1 MLWGEQNNLW
11 RGAELSQARSR
22 PDPPP
27 SPELQK
33 EVSKWTKKNTSCS
46 SAPLGPGRVIFAWS
60 TALTLLLGRNLNSM
74 EPWAVF
80 SFMAQYGFSGRAGTL
95 LFRSFMMAFA
105 SSGVLAAAFLLINP
119 PAWYGDARWATAL
132 EIGRARLQKKRGLLL
147 GKKGGKYLIND
158 EPLHTLVAAP
168 TRSGKG
174 VGIVIPNLLSWNGS
188 VVVLDIKKENY
199 QLTAGYRQEYQKVYM
214 WSPMDARSACY
225 NPFDF
230 VSKKGP
236 DRITDI
242 QKLAQILLP
251 RPEHGET
258 MWVNEAQS
266 LFLGVALLVLDS
278 PKKMPPTLGQ
288 VYRILMADDRLT
300 KIAEEALDN
309 PDLDTACHEALANYK
324 NKAEKE
330 RSGVKSSLTSA
341 LALWANPNIDAATS
355 RSDFDLRDFR
365 RERSSVYVG
374 VGQDQLLTL
383 APLLNMFFQQAVAEL
398 SKSLPDDNEP
408 HEVLFLIDEF
418 PMLGAMP
425 TLQKGLA
432 LLAGYKIR
440 IVLITQGLGQLDEI
454 YGRQATEGILQN
466 CALQVFFASND
477 DTTTNYIS
485 NRLGAKTVRVRSR
498 SQSQDW
504 TSASTSTSYIA
515 RPLLPPEEVRRLDP
529 KKAIIFK
536 ETARPILAE
545 KVRYYEDGQLTKA
558 AFSPPRSSR
567 AASQPPAAS
576 DPERESIEDAPGQ

>member
-1 MLWGEQNNLW
+1 MTKEKYIMLTGWLLAG
-11 RGAELSQARSR
+11 G
-22 PDPPP
+22 
-27 SPELQK
+27 
-33 EVSKWTKKNTSCS
+33 VFC
-46 SAPLGPGRVIFAWS
+46 FAWS
-60 TALTLLLGRNLNSM
+60 TALTLLLGRSLNSM
-74 EPWAVF
+74 EPWAVV
-80 SFMAQYGFSGRAGTL
+80 SFMVEYGFSGRAGTL
-95 LFRSFMMAFA
+95 LFRSFLMAFTVA
-105 SSGVLAAAFLLINP
+105 GVLTAAFLFITP
-119 PAWYGDARWATAL
+119 PAWYGDARWATAM
-132 EIGRARLQKKRGLLL
+132 EIGRARLQKKTGLLL
-147 GKKGGKYLIND
+147 GKKGRTYLIND

-174 VGIVIPNLLSWNGS
+174 VGIVIPNLLGWNGS

-199 QLTAGYRQEYQKVYM
+199 QLTGGWRRKHQAVFM
-214 WSPMDARSACY
+214 WSPMDAHSACY
-225 NPFDF
+225 NPLDF
-230 VSKKGP
+230 VEEKGP
-236 DRITDI
+236 NRITDI

-251 RPEHGET
+251 RPEHGEK

-266 LFLGVALLVLDS
+266 LFLGVTLLVLDTPELPS
-278 PKKMPPTLGQ
+278 TLGQ
-288 VYRILMADDRLT
+288 VYRILMADARLG

-309 PDLDTACHEALANYK
+309 PALDTACHEALANYK

-365 RERSSVYVG
+365 RVRSSVYVG

-398 SKSLPDDNEP
+398 SKSLPDKKEP

-418 PMLGAMP
+418 PMLGPMP

-477 DTTTNYIS
+477 DTTTNYVS
-485 NRLGAKTVRVRSR
+485 ARLGSKTVAIKSR

-504 TSASTSTSYIA
+504 TAGSTSTSYIQ
-515 RPLLPPEEVRRLDP
+515 RPLLPPEEVRRLHP

-536 ETARPILAE
+536 ETSRPVLAE
-545 KVRYYEDGQLTKA
+545 KVRYYEDRRLTKLLCDA
-558 AFSPPRSSR
+558 PPV
-567 AASQPPAAS
+567 PPLPDRTRPTSEA
-576 DPERESIEDAPGQ
+576 ERQALEDAGGQPEEIGGLLAHHAPAPAPEEANQGGQTQPA

>member
-1 MLWGEQNNLW
+1 ME
-11 RGAELSQARSR
+11 
-22 PDPPP
+22 
-27 SPELQK
+27 K
-33 EVSKWTKKNTSCS
+33 EKYMMVFGGLL
-46 SAPLGPGRVIFAWS
+46 ALVILCFAWS
-60 TALTLLLGRNLNSM
+60 TALTLLLGRSLNSM

-80 SFMAQYGFSGRAGTL
+80 SFMAKYGFSGRAGTL

-105 SSGVLAAAFLLINP
+105 ASGVLAAAFLLMNQ
-119 PAWYGDARWATAL
+119 PAWYGDARWASAL

-147 GKKGGKYLIND
+147 GKKGARYLIND

-199 QLTAGYRQEYQKVYM
+199 QLTAGYREKHQKVFM

-266 LFLGVALLVLDS
+266 LFLGVALLVLDDS
-278 PKKMPPTLGQ
+278 DMPSTLGQ
-288 VYRILMADDRLT
+288 VYRILMADARLG

-309 PDLDTACHEALANYK
+309 PDLDKACHEALANYK

-355 RSDFDLRDFR
+355 DSDFDLRDFR

-398 SKSLPDDNEP
+398 SKNMPGENEP

-454 YGRQATEGILQN
+454 YGHQATEGILQN

-477 DTTTNYIS
+477 DTTTNYVS
-485 NRLGAKTVRVRSR
+485 NRLGSKTVRVKSR

-545 KVRYYEDGQLTKA
+545 KLRYYEDRKLTKRLLA
-558 AFSPPRSSR
+558 PPEVPELP
-567 AASQPPAAS
+567 ASAPAAS
-576 DPERESIEDAPGQ
+576 DPERESIENAPGQPEEIGGTFSDLGDAGPVQEQEPTAQAKEE

>member
-1 MLWGEQNNLW
+1 MAALI
-11 RGAELSQARSR
+11 LS
-22 PDPPP
+22 
-27 SPELQK
+27 
-33 EVSKWTKKNTSCS
+33 
-46 SAPLGPGRVIFAWS
+46 FAWS
-60 TALTLLLGRNLNSM
+60 TALTLLLGRSLNDM
-74 EPWAVF
+74 PPWAVY
-80 SFMAQYGFSGRAGTL
+80 SFMAEYGFSDRPGEL
-95 LFRSFMMAFA
+95 LLHSFMMGFA
-105 SSGVLAAAFLLINP
+105 ASGVLAASLLLFTRP
-119 PAWYGDARWATAL
+119 SWYGDARWASGW
-132 EIGRARLQKKRGLLL
+132 EIIRARLHAKRGLLL
-147 GKKGGKYLIND
+147 GKKGGRYLIND

-174 VGIVIPNLLSWNGS
+174 VGVVIPNLLTWNGS

-199 QLTAGYRQEYQKVYM
+199 TLTAGYRAGHQKVHM
-214 WSPMDARSACY
+214 WSPMDERSARY

-230 VSKKGP
+230 VAERGP
-236 DRITDI
+236 NRITDL

-266 LFLGVALLVLDS
+266 LFLGIALLVLDDS
-278 PKKMPPTLGQ
+278 DMPSTLGQ
-288 VYRILMADDRLT
+288 VYRILMADARLT

-309 PDLDTACHEALANYK
+309 EALDPACHAALANYK

-330 RSGVKSSLTSA
+330 RSGVKSSLTSS

-355 RSDFDLRDFR
+355 GSDFDLRQFR
-365 RERSSVYVG
+365 RKRSSVYVG

-398 SKSLPDDNEP
+398 SKSLPATDEP

-466 CALQVFFASND
+466 CAVQVFFASND
-477 DTTTNYIS
+477 DTTTNYVS
-485 NRLGAKTVRVRSR
+485 ARLGSKTVRVRSQ

-504 TSASTSTSYIA
+504 SYTTSTSYIA

-529 KKAIIFK
+529 KKALIFK
-536 ETARPILAE
+536 ETSRPVLAE
-545 KVRYYEDGQLTKA
+545 KIRYYEDTQLMKLL
-558 AFSPPRSSR
+558 F
-567 AASQPPAAS
+567 
-576 DPERESIEDAPGQ
+576 DAPEVPPLPKPNAAKTLAQQSTKKEAGGKYNETTSLTGDYETEPKPATPD

>member
-1 MLWGEQNNLW
+1 MDKEKYIMLTGGLL
-11 RGAELSQARSR
+11 AVVVL
-22 PDPPP
+22 
-27 SPELQK
+27 
-33 EVSKWTKKNTSCS
+33 C
-46 SAPLGPGRVIFAWS
+46 FAWS
-60 TALTLLLGRNLNSM
+60 TALTLLLGRNLNTM

-119 PAWYGDARWATAL
+119 PAWYGDARWATGL

-199 QLTAGYRQEYQKVYM
+199 QLTAGYRAEYQKVFM

-230 VSKKGP
+230 VSEKGP
-236 DRITDI
+236 TRITDI

-266 LFLGVALLVLDS
+266 LFLGVALLVLDDS
-278 PKKMPPTLGQ
+278 EMPSTLGQ
-288 VYRILMADDRLT
+288 VYRILMADARLG

-365 RERSSVYVG
+365 RKRSSVYVG

-485 NRLGAKTVRVRSR
+485 NRLGSKTVRVRSR

-545 KVRYYEDGQLTKA
+545 KLRYYEDRKLTKRLLA
-558 AFSPPRSSR
+558 PPEVPELP
-567 AASQPPAAS
+567 ASAPAAS
-576 DPERESIEDAPGQ
+576 DPERESIENAPGQPEELGGTFSDLGDAGPVQEQEPTAQAKEE

>member
-1 MLWGEQNNLW
+1 MTKEKWLMLTGGLLA
-11 RGAELSQARSR
+11 GGVL
-22 PDPPP
+22 
-27 SPELQK
+27 
-33 EVSKWTKKNTSCS
+33 C
-46 SAPLGPGRVIFAWS
+46 FAWS
-60 TALTLLLGRNLNSM
+60 TALTLLLGRSLNSM
-74 EPWAVF
+74 APWAVV
-80 SFMAQYGFSGRAGTL
+80 SFMAEYGFSGAAGTL
-95 LFRSFMMAFA
+95 LFRSFLMAFA
-105 SSGVLAAAFLLINP
+105 AAGVLAAAFLLTNP
-119 PAWYGDARWATAL
+119 PTWYGDGRWATAL
-132 EIGRARLQKKRGLLL
+132 EIGRAGLQKKKGLLL
-147 GKKGGKYLIND
+147 GKKGGTFLIND

-174 VGIVIPNLLSWNGS
+174 VGIVIPNLLTWNGS
-188 VVVLDIKKENY
+188 VVVLDIKLENY
-199 QLTAGYRQEYQKVYM
+199 QLTAGWRRKHQEVFL

-225 NPFDF
+225 NPLDF
-230 VSKKGP
+230 VSAKGP
-236 DRITDI
+236 NRITDI

-251 RPEHGET
+251 RPEHGEK

-266 LFLGVALLVLDS
+266 LFLGVALLVLDDPEMS
-278 PKKMPPTLGQ
+278 STLGQ
-288 VYRILMADDRLT
+288 VYRILMADARLN

-309 PDLDTACHEALANYK
+309 PELDTACHEALANFK

-365 RERSSVYVG
+365 RSRSSVYVG

-398 SKSLPDDNEP
+398 SKSLPDKNEP

-477 DTTTNYIS
+477 DTTTNYVS
-485 NRLGAKTVRVRSR
+485 SRLGSKTVRVRSR

-504 TSASTSTSYIA
+504 TSASTSTSYIQ
-515 RPLLPPEEVRRLDP
+515 RPLLPPEEVRRLNP

-536 ETARPILAE
+536 ETARPVLAE
-545 KVRYYEDGQLTKA
+545 KVRYYEDRRLTKLLLA
-558 AFSPPRSSR
+558 
-567 AASQPPAAS
+567 PPAVPPLPARGRSAS
-576 DPERESIEDAPGQ
+576 EAERQALEDAGGQPEEVGGLLAPHHTLEPPQDKADQAGEPQPA

>member
-1 MLWGEQNNLW
+1 MVTDKLIII
-11 RGAELSQARSR
+11 GALLAALILS
-22 PDPPP
+22 
-27 SPELQK
+27 
-33 EVSKWTKKNTSCS
+33 
-46 SAPLGPGRVIFAWS
+46 FAWS
-60 TALTLLLGRNLNSM
+60 TALTLLLGRSLNDM
-74 EPWAVF
+74 PPWAVY
-80 SFMAQYGFSGRAGTL
+80 SFMAEYGFSDRPGQL
-95 LFRSFMMAFA
+95 LLHSFMMGFA
-105 SSGVLAAAFLLINP
+105 ASGVLAASLLLFTRP
-119 PAWYGDARWATAL
+119 SWYGDARWASGW
-132 EIGRARLQKKRGLLL
+132 EIIRARLHAKRGLLL
-147 GKKGGKYLIND
+147 GKKGGRYLIND

-174 VGIVIPNLLSWNGS
+174 VGVVIPNLLTWNGS

-199 QLTAGYRQEYQKVYM
+199 TLTAGYRAKHQEVHM
-214 WSPMDARSACY
+214 WSPMDERSARY

-230 VSKKGP
+230 VAKRGP
-236 DRITDI
+236 NRITDL

-266 LFLGVALLVLDS
+266 LFLGIALLVLDDS
-278 PKKMPPTLGQ
+278 DMPSTLGQ
-288 VYRILMADDRLT
+288 VYRILMADARLT

-309 PDLDTACHEALANYK
+309 EALDPACHAALANYK

-330 RSGVKSSLTSA
+330 RSGVKSSLTSS

-355 RSDFDLRDFR
+355 GSDFDLRQFR
-365 RERSSVYVG
+365 RKRSSVYVG

-398 SKSLPDDNEP
+398 SKSLPATDEP

-466 CALQVFFASND
+466 CAVQVFFASND
-477 DTTTNYIS
+477 DTTTNYVS
-485 NRLGAKTVRVRSR
+485 ARLGSKTVRVRSQ

-504 TSASTSTSYIA
+504 SYTTSTSYIA

-529 KKAIIFK
+529 KKALIFK
-536 ETARPILAE
+536 ETSRPVLAE
-545 KVRYYEDGQLTKA
+545 KIRYYEDTQLMKLL
-558 AFSPPRSSR
+558 F
-567 AASQPPAAS
+567 
-576 DPERESIEDAPGQ
+576 DAPEVRDIAQPQRRQNPCPAEYQEGSARQV

>member
-1 MLWGEQNNLW
+1 MVIDKLIII
-11 RGAELSQARSR
+11 GALLAALILS
-22 PDPPP
+22 
-27 SPELQK
+27 
-33 EVSKWTKKNTSCS
+33 
-46 SAPLGPGRVIFAWS
+46 FAWS
-60 TALTLLLGRNLNSM
+60 TALTLLLGRSLNDM
-74 EPWAVF
+74 PPWAVY
-80 SFMAQYGFSGRAGTL
+80 SFMAEYGFSDRAGQL
-95 LFRSFMMAFA
+95 LLHSFMMGFA
-105 SSGVLAAAFLLINP
+105 ASGVLAASLLLFTRP
-119 PAWYGDARWATAL
+119 SWYGDARWASGW
-132 EIGRARLQKKRGLLL
+132 EIIRARLHAKRGLLL
-147 GKKGGKYLIND
+147 GKKGGRYLIND

-174 VGIVIPNLLSWNGS
+174 VGVVIPNLLTWNGS

-199 QLTAGYRQEYQKVYM
+199 TLTAGYRAEHQEVHM
-214 WSPMDARSACY
+214 WSPMDERSARY

-230 VSKKGP
+230 VAERGP
-236 DRITDI
+236 NRITDL

-266 LFLGVALLVLDS
+266 LFLGIALLVLDDS
-278 PKKMPPTLGQ
+278 DMPSTLGQ
-288 VYRILMADDRLT
+288 VYRILMADAPLT

-309 PDLDTACHEALANYK
+309 EALDPACHAALANYK

-330 RSGVKSSLTSA
+330 RSGVKSSLTSS

-355 RSDFDLRDFR
+355 GSDFDLRQFR
-365 RERSSVYVG
+365 RKRSSVYVG

-398 SKSLPDDNEP
+398 SKSLPATDEP

-466 CALQVFFASND
+466 CAVQVFFASND
-477 DTTTNYIS
+477 DTTTNYVS
-485 NRLGAKTVRVRSR
+485 ARLGSKTVRVRSQ

-504 TSASTSTSYIA
+504 SYTTSTSYIA

-529 KKAIIFK
+529 KKALIFK
-536 ETARPILAE
+536 ETSRPVLAE
-545 KVRYYEDGQLTKA
+545 KIRYYEDTQLMKLLFDAPEVRPLPNPNAGKTLAQQSTKKEA
-558 AFSPPRSSR
+558 RGKYNETTSLTGDY
-567 AASQPPAAS
+567 
-576 DPERESIEDAPGQ
+576 DPEPKPATPD